1 MKRTLRMIGG
11 AFPRDPGR
19 RVVVLCYHSVHPS
32 LPFSSATPQLF
43 SEHLAWLRENCR
55 CVPFSQVLAARE
67 GPRTNQPVVSVTF
80 DDGYDDNHEFAL
92 PLLVKNGIH
101 ATFFITTGLIERDH
115 HTLER
120 FRALRNVD
128 REMIRPLQRSQVHAM
143 LVAGMDIGAHTFSH
157 PNLAR
162 LTSVELADEVA
173 DPMRVI
179 EDRIGRAVS
188 VMAYP
193 FGRPRVHV
201 SAHVVEAV
209 REAGYDFAATTVTRG
224 LRPRRPSAGHS
235 QIHHEAGSRAHS
247 AGEDPWSLGL
257 DRDRSRTRA
266 ADDRQ
271 DRFSGRFPLLTSPV
285 PRGASAQ
292 SYTDAVGN
300 LGAALT
306 VAAFTPPVGELPAVC
321 KPFAGISQPGAAQ
334 DKRRSSTGVPRPL
347 RIEGQES

>member
-1 MKRTLRMIGG
+1 MRATDPMKRTLRMIGG

-128 REMIRPLQRSQVHAM
+128 REMIRPLQWSQVHEM

-224 LRPRRPSAGHS
+224 LKAGDHPLGIPRFITR
-235 QIHHEAGSRAHS
+235 Q
-247 AGEDPWSLGL
+247 DPVHILREKILGL
-257 DRDRSRTRA
+257 WDLIGTVRERA
-266 ADDRQ
+266 
-271 DRFSGRFPLLTSPV
+271 PLTIARIVSPV
-285 PRGASAQ
+285 DFR
-292 SYTDAVGN
+292 
-300 LGAALT
+300 
-306 VAAFTPPVGELPAVC
+306 F
-321 KPFAGISQPGAAQ
+321 
-334 DKRRSSTGVPRPL
+334 
-347 RIEGQES
+347 